1 MRTITCVDQYDPN
14 IRWSK
19 HTIRITLM
27 QWDYSIDLESEV
39 GGNCRGSDLFGTA
52 IENYYEKHCDEEG
65 MLMLILTKPNGDTL
79 EVWFED
85 DGEMRDMCVAMAIIN
100 RIEEKP

>member
-1 MRTITCVDQYDPN
+1 MKTITCVDQYDPN
-14 IRWSK
+14 VRWSK
-19 HTIRITLM
+19 HTIRSTLM

-39 GGNCRGSDLFGTA
+39 GGNCRGSTLFEIA
-52 IENYYEKHCDEEG
+52 IENYYEKHCDEYG

-85 DGEMRDMCVAMAIIN
+85 ESEMRDMCVATAIIN